1 MDLNKNF
8 KIYFSLLFSIKLKEI
23 ENLFYFKYKIKE
35 DDIRIQS
42 FQNVL
47 LKIIIS
53 IILVFNYHLK
63 LM

>member
-23 ENLFYFKYKIKE
+23 ENLFYFKYEIKE